1 MYRYIFF
8 LPLIR
13 CVTCLSRLSDC
24 ELFVS
29 DILQDENLSKH
40 ARETRDVLLNNFR
53 VIYSRYVRP
62 TRLFLLVGL
71 FTSLCTHRIMKQP
84 VSLKFYIR
92 CSHFLKLFWWWKEA
106 LRMIF
111 LEMCCWKEKRYE
123 SKAHEKKW
131 IVSASEMS
139 APEAFHCFSLCAWWR
154 LYLFARGCVLWS
166 ERQETKVG
174 CLVSLTE
181 V

>member
-8 LPLIR
+8 LPLIT
-13 CVTCLSRLSDC
+13 CVTCLSCLSDC

-62 TRLFLLVGL
+62 ARLFLLVGL
-71 FTSLCTHRIMKQP
+71 FTSICTHTIMKQL

-92 CSHFLKLFWWWKEA
+92 CSHFLKLF
-106 LRMIF
+106 
-111 LEMCCWKEKRYE
+111 
-123 SKAHEKKW
+123 
-131 IVSASEMS
+131 
-139 APEAFHCFSLCAWWR
+139 
-154 LYLFARGCVLWS
+154 
-166 ERQETKVG
+166 
-174 CLVSLTE
+174 
-181 V
+181 